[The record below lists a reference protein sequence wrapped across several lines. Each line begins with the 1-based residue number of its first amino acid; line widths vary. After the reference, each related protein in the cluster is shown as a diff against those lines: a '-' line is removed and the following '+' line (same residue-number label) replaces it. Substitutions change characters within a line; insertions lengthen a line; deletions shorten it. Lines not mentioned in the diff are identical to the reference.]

1 MLRVFRIALPIL
13 LLGAA
18 VTAQELKSIELPKP
32 DTTGGKPLMQ
42 VLKNRHSS
50 REFSADTLPMP
61 VLSNLLWAACGIN
74 RAGEGKRTSPSAMNW
89 QEIDVYVATAQGLFL
104 YDPIKHVLQP
114 VLSEDIRE
122 KTGMQPFVKDVPVN
136 LVYVADMARIEQ
148 GVGCRQELLYRRR
161 CRICQRECLSVL
173 RVGRSCDC
181 RARFG
186 RSRSSGKG
194 DETARR
200 SENHSCPV
208 GWLSEEIGA
217 MEKTILRLR

>member
-1 MLRVFRIALPIL
+1 MLRVFRVALPIL

-61 VLSNLLWAACGIN
+61 VLSNLLWGACGIN

-89 QEIDVYVATAQGLFL
+89 QEIDVYVATAHGLFL
-104 YDPIKHVLQP
+104 YDPMKHALQP

-136 LVYVADMARIEQ
+136 LVYVADLARI
-148 GVGCRQELLYRRR
+148 
-161 CRICQRECLSVL
+161 
-173 RVGRSCDC
+173 
-181 RARFG
+181 
-186 RSRSSGKG
+186 SGGSDADKNFY
-194 DETARR
+194 TAADAAFV
-200 SENHSCPV
+200 SENVYLYCASEGLATVVRGLVDREALAKAMKLRADQKIILAQSV
-208 GWLSEEIGA
+208 GYP
-217 MEKTILRLR
+217 KK